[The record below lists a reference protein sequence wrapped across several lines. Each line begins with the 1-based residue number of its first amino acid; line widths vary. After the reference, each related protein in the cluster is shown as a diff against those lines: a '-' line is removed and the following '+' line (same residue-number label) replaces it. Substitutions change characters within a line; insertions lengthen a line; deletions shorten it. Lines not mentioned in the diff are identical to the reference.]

1 MQDQRRP
8 LWPIGVMAAILI
20 CGARNS
26 ASCPPSTRLTPS
38 PPSIPPRPTTYI
50 CRTCKRITTVLHFF
64 PRKAYDFRGNFVSL
78 QRDTQKNKNMERT
91 QVIDNIRQVA
101 ARVLPKGSTLYLY
114 GSRARG
120 DAHED
125 SDWDLLLLLNNKGD
139 SDENFRRYAYPIIA
153 RGYDLW
159 QSFSVHTYSKDEW
172 YNGPHAMFYYNVEH
186 DKQLIYE
193 S

>member
-1 MQDQRRP
+1 
-8 LWPIGVMAAILI
+8 
-20 CGARNS
+20 
-26 ASCPPSTRLTPS
+26 
-38 PPSIPPRPTTYI
+38 
-50 CRTCKRITTVLHFF
+50 
-64 PRKAYDFRGNFVSL
+64 
-78 QRDTQKNKNMERT
+78 MERT

-101 ARVLPKGSTLYLY
+101 ASVLPKGSTLYLY

-120 DAHED
+120 DWNDD
-125 SDWDLLLLLNNKGD
+125 SDWDLLLLLSNEDDGD
-139 SDENFRRYAYPIIA
+139 ESFRRYAYPIIV

-172 YNGPHAMFYYNVEH
+172 YNGPHTMFYYNVEQ